1 VVGLVPK
8 NADVTLIAMNE
19 SPSAPSP
26 PALPP
31 FAPGLRILGIDPGL
45 QTTGYAVLE
54 VRLQAPYVCEAGV
67 VRSAEGRAT
76 IDMAPRLQVLY
87 NGIVEVVE
95 QYRPG
100 VVVVEQLYAH
110 YKHPRTA
117 ILMGH
122 ARGVILLAAGLR
134 GVPVLSYNATRIK
147 KTITGN
153 GHASKEQMQRT
164 IQRELG
170 LAALPEP
177 PDVAD
182 ALAAALCYYYVQK
195 RPG

>member
-1 VVGLVPK
+1 MK
-8 NADVTLIAMNE
+8 E
-19 SPSAPSP
+19 P
-26 PALPP
+26 PVLPP
-31 FAPGLRILGIDPGL
+31 FAPGLRVLGIDPGL
-45 QTTGYAVLE
+45 QTTGYAIVE
-54 VRLQAPYVCEAGV
+54 VRPLGPHVCEAGV

-76 IDMAPRLQVLY
+76 TDMAPRLRALY
-87 NGIVEVVE
+87 DGIVEVVE
-95 QYRPG
+95 QYHPG
-100 VVVVEQLYAH
+100 VMVVEQLYAH
-110 YKHPRTA
+110 YNHPRTA

-122 ARGVILLAAGLR
+122 ARGVILLAAGQR

-182 ALAAALCYYYVQK
+182 ALAAALCHYYVQK
-195 RPG
+195 RPA

>member
-1 VVGLVPK
+1 MK
-8 NADVTLIAMNE
+8 EA
-19 SPSAPSP
+19 PSAPLP
-26 PALPP
+26 VLPP
-31 FAPGLRILGIDPGL
+31 FAPGLRILGVDPGL

-54 VRLQAPYVCEAGV
+54 VRPQAPYVCEAGV
-67 VRSAEGRAT
+67 VRSAEGRVK
-76 IDMAPRLQVLY
+76 IDMAPRLQALY

-134 GVPVLSYNATRIK
+134 DVPVLSYNATRIK

-170 LAALPEP
+170 LTALPEP
-177 PDVAD
+177 ADVAD

-195 RPG
+195 RPS